1 MKPTTNRTNK
11 EHCQDTIAGFIAE
24 RLPLTIVPFVPELR
38 VHKAVPTS
46 GLRELAARDPG
57 FESPY
62 WAHHWGGGLAL
73 ARFLIDQPETVAGR
87 RVLDLGTGSGIVAI
101 AAKLAGAG
109 DVVAADVDPYAIEA
123 LKLNA
128 AANDV
133 AITTYLGDITAAGEI
148 PDVDIVVVGD
158 LFYDRATA
166 GRVTSFL
173 TLCRATGID
182 VLIGDPRRAFLPGEM
197 EVLATYRVSEA
208 SGAENADAK
217 PSSVFRF

>member
-1 MKPTTNRTNK
+1 MTT
-11 EHCQDTIAGFIAE
+11 
-24 RLPLTIVPFVPELR
+24 VPFVPELR

-46 GLRELAARDPG
+46 GLRQLAERDPG

-109 DVVAADVDPYAIEA
+109 DVIAADVDPYAIEA

-128 AANDV
+128 AANGV
-133 AITTYLGDITAAGEI
+133 AVTTYLGDITAAGAI
-148 PDVDIVVVGD
+148 PDVDIVLVGD
-158 LFYDRATA
+158 LFYDQATA
-166 GRVTSFL
+166 RRVTSFL

-182 VLIGDPRRAFLPGEM
+182 VLIGDPRRAFLPDEM

>member
-1 MKPTTNRTNK
+1 MTT
-11 EHCQDTIAGFIAE
+11 
-24 RLPLTIVPFVPELR
+24 VPFVPELR

-46 GLRELAARDPG
+46 GLRQLAERDPG

-109 DVVAADVDPYAIEA
+109 DVIAADVDPYAIEA

-128 AANDV
+128 AANGV
-133 AITTYLGDITAAGEI
+133 AVTTYLGDITAAGAI
-148 PDVDIVVVGD
+148 HDVDIVLVGD
-158 LFYDRATA
+158 LFYDQATA
-166 GRVTSFL
+166 RRVTSFL

-182 VLIGDPRRAFLPGEM
+182 VLIGDPRRAFLPDEM